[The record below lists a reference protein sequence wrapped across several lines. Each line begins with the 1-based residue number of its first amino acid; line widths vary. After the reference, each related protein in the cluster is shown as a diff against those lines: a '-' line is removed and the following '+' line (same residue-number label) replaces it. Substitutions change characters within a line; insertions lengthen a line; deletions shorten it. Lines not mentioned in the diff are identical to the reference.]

1 MSKFLTDA
9 QAEAFENADVENLVP
24 AGEYIVEIMSV
35 EPQEHDAD
43 IHVFK
48 FEITSGEFTGRQLR
62 AWPSTEL
69 EKIWTLKKLI
79 GEVVVDAAS
88 LQLEDLEGHVF
99 KAEVSVEKRKDNG
112 EKTNRV
118 LRLHSW
124 DGDGT
129 GDDEENLGGL

>member
-1 MSKFLTDA
+1 MKFFNEDEAKAFVDAGDNTIPEDDYLLRVMSIEPKDSDPNIKCFTFKVA
-9 QAEAFENADVENLVP
+9 RGP
-24 AGEYIVEIMSV
+24 YAGR
-35 EPQEHDAD
+35 
-43 IHVFK
+43 K
-48 FEITSGEFTGRQLR
+48 LR
-62 AWPSTEL
+62 AWPSTADGMM
-69 EKIWTLKKLI
+69 WTMTKLI
-79 GEVVVDAAS
+79 GDVVGEPRQ
-88 LQLEDLEGHVF
+88 LQYEDLEGHVF